1 VIAALLLAA
10 GESTRMGQPKAL
22 LPWRGRTL
30 LESQLAI
37 LLAAPLEPV
46 MVVLGHRADDLRPLL
61 PESPRLQV
69 VLNPRY
75 AEGRST
81 SIAAGAGALPHT
93 TAGAIVASV
102 DQPLDPEVL
111 ALMLAAHRD
120 GASGIIVPSIDRRR
134 GHPVL
139 FDASILPELL
149 SITEASEGLRDV
161 LTRHASA
168 IHYVPVTSPLVR
180 LNFNTPAEYQ
190 AAFEQFGRAQPAPD
204 RSTQV

>member
-1 VIAALLLAA
+1 MIAALLLAA

-37 LLAAPLEPV
+37 LLDAPVDPV
-46 MVVLGHRADDLRPLL
+46 VVVLGHRADDLRPLL
-61 PESPRLQV
+61 PTSTRLRV

-81 SIAAGAGALPHT
+81 SIAAGASTLPPA
-93 TAGAIVASV
+93 TAGALVASV
-102 DQPLDPEVL
+102 DQPLDSEVL
-111 ALMLAAHRD
+111 ALMLAAHGD
-120 GASGIIVPSIDRRR
+120 GASAIVVPSLGQRR

-149 SITEASEGLRDV
+149 TVAEASQGLREV
-161 LTRHASA
+161 ITRHAGA
-168 IHYVPVTSPLVR
+168 IHYVPVASPLVR

-190 AAFEQFGRAQPAPD
+190 SAFEHFGRAAAA
-204 RSTQV
+204 RHRGEQV